1 MEPLPY
7 LQLTVAFIFVVNILH
22 TYLDVRQLRAI
33 KKQDPPAT
41 LKGLFSDE
49 LYQQA
54 QAYSI
59 DKWWFGFVH
68 GLYNLA
74 ETLAVLWFQC
84 LPWLWAKLPEHIPLL
99 ARHGEIVHTV
109 AFVITLSLISTVMG
123 LPWSLYSTFVIE
135 EKHGF
140 NKQTLQLFF
149 TDIVK
154 TLLLGA
160 VMLPPIIAGI
170 TWILLHSGPWMPLQ
184 LWAFT
189 FVLSVFFM
197 TIYPT
202 VIAPLFN
209 KFDPLPEGSLR
220 AKIEELAGSLKF
232 PLKKLFTMDGS
243 KRSAHSNAYFT
254 GIWEKRIV
262 LFDSLI
268 QQCSEAQVV
277 AVLAHELGH
286 WKLRHLSINF
296 IMGSL
301 IMLCNFLL
309 LAAIRTAPGLY
320 EAFGFKQDKPAL
332 IALLLFSFLV
342 SPMDEVIGFL
352 TNLVSR
358 AFEYQADNFAVK
370 LGKGQDL
377 RDALLKLEE
386 TNKAS
391 LNFDPLYSVYHHS
404 HPHISDRLGKI
415 DEALKKGQ

>member
-1 MEPLPY
+1 VL
-7 LQLTVAFIFVVNILH
+7 A
-22 TYLDVRQLRAI
+22 A
-33 KKQDPPAT
+33 
-41 LKGLFSDE
+41 GLFSDE

-109 AFVITLSLISTVMG
+109 AFVITLSLINTVMG

-197 TIYPT
+197 TIYP
-202 VIAPLFN
+202 V
-209 KFDPLPEGSLR
+209 GSWV
-220 AKIEELAGSLKF
+220 SVH
-232 PLKKLFTMDGS
+232 D
-243 KRSAHSNAYFT
+243 
-254 GIWEKRIV
+254 
-262 LFDSLI
+262 
-268 QQCSEAQVV
+268 
-277 AVLAHELGH
+277 AV
-286 WKLRHLSINF
+286 
-296 IMGSL
+296 
-301 IMLCNFLL
+301 
-309 LAAIRTAPGLY
+309 
-320 EAFGFKQDKPAL
+320 
-332 IALLLFSFLV
+332 
-342 SPMDEVIGFL
+342 
-352 TNLVSR
+352 
-358 AFEYQADNFAVK
+358 
-370 LGKGQDL
+370 
-377 RDALLKLEE
+377 
-386 TNKAS
+386 
-391 LNFDPLYSVYHHS
+391 
-404 HPHISDRLGKI
+404 
-415 DEALKKGQ
+415 